1 MSETIQIDLP
11 VKEIHAYCE
20 TQPIE
25 RLSELASEFEGWLR
39 PDTDIGF
46 VVEYAPGA
54 IITLLDMAGH
64 EIDLGEIL
72 GKGVSLHTTK
82 GLSRGSL
89 KKYIRSARLV
99 YEKAS

>member
-1 MSETIQIDLP
+1 MSEMIQMGIPIGKIRD
-11 VKEIHAYCE
+11 YCT

-25 RLSELASEFEGWLR
+25 RLSELAPEFEGWLR

-46 VVEYAPGA
+46 LVDYEPEA

-64 EIDLGEIL
+64 EIDLGEII
-72 GKGVSLHTTK
+72 GKGVSLQTSK

-89 KKYIRSARLV
+89 KKYIESARLI
-99 YEKAS
+99 YEKKP